1 MFRVVQ
7 LLLLSIF
14 LASSV
19 RGWFLKTKNWPVR
32 ASGRVTCNGEAMPY
46 VSVRLMD
53 ADLLFHDKMGQTTA
67 DANGKF
73 QVSGSG
79 RDGLRGKPDPY
90 IKVDYSYS
98 GTYGKL
104 KIVGL
109 FKILRSGKT
118 RKRSY
123 SRNINF
129 GTINFN
135 SIHCKAYVQFYKVM
149 KYYKD
154 VAKSPLPYSTLYIQ
168 TKVLIHG
175 GTPYSTT
182 NTIRIPPKYS
192 SITLNTAQHEFAHT
206 IRHSFDGSL
215 GHFLI
220 DVVRYASTLH

>member
-1 MFRVVQ
+1 MFRFVQ
-7 LLLLSIF
+7 LLLVSVF

-19 RGWFLKTKNWPVR
+19 RGWLFKTKNWPVR

-46 VSVRLMD
+46 VRVRLMD

-79 RDGLRGKPDPY
+79 RDGFRGKPDPY
-90 IKVDYSYS
+90 IKVDYIYT
-98 GTYGKL
+98 GTYGEL

-118 RKRSY
+118 SKRSY

-135 SIHCKAYVQFYKVM
+135 SIHCKAYVQFCKVM

-154 VAKSPLPYSTLYIQ
+154 VAKSPLPYSTLYVQ
-168 TKVLIHG
+168 TKALIHG
-175 GTPYSTT
+175 GTSYATT
-182 NTIRIPPKYS
+182 DTIRIPPKYS
-192 SITLNTAQHEFAHT
+192 SITLKTAQHEFAHT